1 MSEVPVASWCPR
13 SEHNAMELFEVPC
26 RVDLWFHGSYGD
38 QASVR
43 EDDEQAA
50 IAFEFNPD
58 ERERVIDAL
67 SELLS
72 LMKESPKP

>member
-1 MSEVPVASWCPR
+1 
-13 SEHNAMELFEVPC
+13 MELFEVPC

-43 EDDEQAA
+43 EGDERAG

-58 ERERVIDAL
+58 DRAAVIEAL
-67 SELLS
+67 SELLN
-72 LMKESPKP
+72 LMKEAS